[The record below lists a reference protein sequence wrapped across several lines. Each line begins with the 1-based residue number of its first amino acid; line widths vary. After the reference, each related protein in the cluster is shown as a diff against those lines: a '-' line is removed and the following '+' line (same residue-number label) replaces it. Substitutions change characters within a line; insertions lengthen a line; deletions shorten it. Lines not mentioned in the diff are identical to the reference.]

1 MSQTVA
7 SIFCFADVLHCYYD
21 LPLFYLWTFDN
32 KRLLRIRKITDLL
45 LKLGGRGGVFA
56 WNYCKYTFSQNT
68 DDFTVSKNK
77 FTQKRRIYFT
87 FPTKKDT
94 LKINIRNTRTICEIC
109 SDLEIKAPDV
119 ILVSF
124 LVNFEHNLHLNLLL
138 LLLTLNMY
146 WSIFTPE

>member
-1 MSQTVA
+1 MGYPQ
-7 SIFCFADVLHCYYD
+7 SIFVREREWSQNSCKFNQVGGCVHFAVFECTL
-21 LPLFYLWTFDN
+21 LWGGGMGSVC
-32 KRLLRIRKITDLL
+32 
-45 LKLGGRGGVFA
+45 LKLLQ
-56 WNYCKYTFSQNT
+56 YTFSQNT

-77 FTQKRRIYFT
+77 FTQKGRIYFT
-87 FPTKKDT
+87 FPTKKDM

-109 SDLEIKAPDV
+109 SDSEIKAPDV

>member
-1 MSQTVA
+1 MGYPQ
-7 SIFCFADVLHCYYD
+7 SIFVREREWSQNSCKFNQVGGCVHFAVFECTL
-21 LPLFYLWTFDN
+21 LW
-32 KRLLRIRKITDLL
+32 
-45 LKLGGRGGVFA
+45 GGGGGGAGWGVFA

-87 FPTKKDT
+87 FPTKKDM